1 MEDYKIGYSFDKRTG
16 EFISEEIVYLEKATN
31 TYPCADNVTFI
42 EPPVVTEHQKQVW
55 TGNDWSILSDYR
67 GEKYYNTKGE
77 ELGIVSEL
85 GVDVIVKIP
94 PEIDRQFYELEWN
107 GLDWSIA
114 LKKDCIIGKDGNPR
128 EMNQV
133 EKIQA
138 GLEEMPDGMKIVDNM
153 LTFKTRDDLFAEG
166 KMTVEQYNA
175 DVDAERESRF
185 KSETDKMGLMYLRGE
200 CTLDEWKSAMDKIRE
215 ELPKK

>member
-1 MEDYKIGYSFDKRTG
+1 MEDYKIGYSFSKING
-16 EFISEEIVYLEKATN
+16 EFIEEEIVYLEEATGL
-31 TYPCADNVTFI
+31 YPCASNVTFI
-42 EPPVVTEHQKQVW
+42 APPQVGEHQKQIWV
-55 TGNDWSILSDYR
+55 GNGWEIVSDYR

-94 PEIDRQFYELEWN
+94 PEIDRQFYDLEWN
-107 GLDWSIA
+107 GLDWIIA

-175 DVDAERESRF
+175 DVDTERESRF